1 MYREG
6 ERKVEESFIAFVAD
20 IMDIDVTKIN
30 LDTTYGAID
39 NWDSLMHMR
48 LVLEIESEYQIEIPI
63 NEIPKINS
71 LRDFYKYI
79 QI

>member
-1 MYREG
+1 M
-6 ERKVEESFIAFVAD
+6 EESFIAFVAD
-20 IMDIDVTKIN
+20 IMDIDVAKIN

-39 NWDSLMHMR
+39 NWYSLMHMR
-48 LVLEIESEYQIEIPI
+48 LVLEIESEYHIEIPI

-79 QI
+79 RI

>member
-20 IMDIDVTKIN
+20 IIDVTKIN

>member
-1 MYREG
+1 MMDVKENLQDIFRRIFDDDSILLFDEMT
-6 ERKVEESFIAFVAD
+6 AD
-20 IMDIDVTKIN
+20 DIED
-30 LDTTYGAID
+30 
-39 NWDSLMHMR
+39 WDSLMHMR

-79 QI
+79 RI

>member
-1 MYREG
+1 MMMDVKENLQDIFRRIFDDDSILLFDEMT
-6 ERKVEESFIAFVAD
+6 AD
-20 IMDIDVTKIN
+20 DIED
-30 LDTTYGAID
+30 
-39 NWDSLMHMR
+39 WDSLMHMR